1 MSNARF
7 DRTVLVWENG
17 TYCSTHTYTAQEFN
31 TEFTEKQ
38 RKRLLAGREVKGC
51 VDLEAFY
58 HRAADLVP
66 A

>member
-17 TYCSTHTYTAQEFN
+17 TYYNTHTYTAEEFN
-31 TEFTEKQ
+31 TEFTAKQ
-38 RKRLLAGREVKGC
+38 RKRLLAGHEVDGY

-58 HRAADLVP
+58 NRASAMVP